1 MRRRRIRAEDDTQI
15 DMTPMLDVVFIMLIF
30 FIVTTSFVRES
41 GVEVNRP
48 KAATATEQTKAG
60 IFIAIKGDGEIYM
73 DRRQVD
79 IQRLG
84 ANLAR
89 ILADRGEVGLVIQAD
104 QDTRHGL
111 VVKVMDAARTA
122 GIGQISVAA
131 EPKQ

>member
-1 MRRRRIRAEDDTQI
+1 
-15 DMTPMLDVVFIMLIF
+15 VFIMLIF

-60 IFIAIKGDGEIYM
+60 IFIAIKADGEIYM

-84 ANLAR
+84 ANLER
-89 ILADRGEVGLVIQAD
+89 ILAERGEVGLVIQAD

-111 VVKVMDAARTA
+111 VVKVMDAAQTA

>member
-60 IFIAIKGDGEIYM
+60 IFIAIKADGEIYM
-73 DRRQVD
+73 DRKQVD

-84 ANLAR
+84 ANLER

-104 QDTRHGL
+104 QDTRHGI